1 MEAYDKFEKKFR
13 RMKSI
18 VYHNS
23 VIITDKRGKIEE
35 ILPSLSLRHRSPP
48 Y

>member
-1 MEAYDKFEKKFR
+1 MEAYDKFEKNFK
-13 RMKSI
+13 RMKNI
-18 VYHNS
+18 VYNNS

>member
-1 MEAYDKFEKKFR
+1 MEAYDKFEKNFSRK
-13 RMKSI
+13 KSI

-23 VIITDKRGKIEE
+23 IIITDKRGKIEE